1 MNNFLNQ
8 PEYILKQS
16 RLGMLIININE
27 FYILNG
33 AVLIII
39 IYNIRWENLT
49 FLLNLNSYEIGFLW
63 LNTVVINNYNSSK

>member
-1 MNNFLNQ
+1 MYNFLNQ

-16 RLGMLIININE
+16 RLGMMIININE

-39 IYNIRWENLT
+39 IIYHIR
-49 FLLNLNSYEIGFLW
+49 
-63 LNTVVINNYNSSK
+63 

>member
-1 MNNFLNQ
+1 MYNFLNQ

-33 AVLIII
+33 AVPIII

-49 FLLNLNSYEIGFLW
+49 FSLNLNSYEIGFLW
-63 LNTVVINNYNSSK
+63 LNSYK

>member
-1 MNNFLNQ
+1 MYNFLNQ

-33 AVLIII
+33 AVLKII
-39 IYNIRWENLT
+39 IYHIPWENLT
-49 FLLNLNSYEIGFLW
+49 FSLNLNSYEIGFLW
-63 LNTVVINNYNSSK
+63 LNRDK